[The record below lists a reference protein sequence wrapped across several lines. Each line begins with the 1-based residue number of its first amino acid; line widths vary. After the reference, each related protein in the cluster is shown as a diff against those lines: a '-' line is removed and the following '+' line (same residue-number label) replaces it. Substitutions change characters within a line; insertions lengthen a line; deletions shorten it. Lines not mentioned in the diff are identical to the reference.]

1 MLDRLAHVKG
11 LPVLIGLVL
20 VVISLF
26 AQFIPA
32 LAFLTAGD
40 WLLHLGVIVGLGGIL
55 FSDAL

>member
-1 MLDRLAHVKG
+1 MLDKLAMIKG
-11 LPVLIGLVL
+11 LPVLIGLIL

-26 AQFIPA
+26 AQFLPV
-32 LAFLTAGD
+32 LSFLTVGQ